1 MTHIDTMKQA
11 LEALEIGQ
19 DFAELELLH
28 RQAAYAGYPH
38 KWADV
43 VEDIAAIKAART
55 ALRLAIKQAEQQ
67 EPVAWMHAVVSGD
80 GAPDHALSFA
90 PDNFPLQGVGGF
102 KSVGV
107 TPLYTAPSQR
117 QPLSQQEI
125 DEIIM
130 QHTGGFIGGM
140 HFVRLAR
147 AIEAAHGIKG
157 GS

>member
-1 MTHIDTMKQA
+1 MNHIDTMKQA
-11 LEALEIGQ
+11 LEVVKQGSVDHLSHLQREKLAAALI
-19 DFAELELLH
+19 
-28 RQAAYAGYPH
+28 
-38 KWADV
+38 
-43 VEDIAAIKAART
+43 
-55 ALRLAIKQAEQQ
+55 LAIEQMEKQ
-67 EPVAWMHAVVSGD
+67 EPVAWMSKTGHGTYWRE
-80 GAPDHALSFA
+80 HITQTLREMEF
-90 PDNFPLQGVGGF
+90 GGRPIW
-102 KSVGV
+102 
-107 TPLYTAPSQR
+107 TPLYTAPPQR